1 MDKIPIEIFV
11 SEQLKNDRYRSIIS
25 QLAVSETLVHLTLVR
40 FFRDQGVN
48 FVTPNLALELADRV
62 ATELE
67 RRQGVS
73 GVVTRMLKI

>member
-25 QLAVSETLVHLTLVR
+25 QMAVSETLVHLTLVR

-48 FVTPNLALELADRV
+48 FVTPNRALELADRV

>member
-11 SEQLKNDRYRSIIS
+11 SQQLKNDRYRSIIS
-25 QLAVSETLVHLTLVR
+25 QMAVSETLVHLTLVR

>member
-25 QLAVSETLVHLTLVR
+25 QLAVSETLVLLTLVR

>member
-25 QLAVSETLVHLTLVR
+25 QMAVSETLVHLTLVR

-48 FVTPNLALELADRV
+48 FVTPTLALELADRV
-62 ATELE
+62 AHELE
-67 RRQGVS
+67 HRQGVS
-73 GVVTRMLKI
+73 GVVSRMLKI

>member
-1 MDKIPIEIFV
+1 
-11 SEQLKNDRYRSIIS
+11 
-25 QLAVSETLVHLTLVR
+25 VHLTLVR

>member
-25 QLAVSETLVHLTLVR
+25 QMAVSETLVHLTLVR